1 MWPFRKKS
9 GAADALIKSRGL
21 FGGTMFKFIKT
32 DEEWIQAEVDK
43 VVAEIKTTFAA
54 KKNEIKCHITLV
66 WDDALHNI
74 EMGLTEA
81 GLQLDDEAEAALT
94 VLKNKLS
101 AFKDTIEPKA
111 PVDSASPASA

>member
-1 MWPFRKKS
+1 
-9 GAADALIKSRGL
+9 
-21 FGGTMFKFIKT
+21 
-32 DEEWIQAEVDK
+32 
-43 VVAEIKTTFAA
+43 
-54 KKNEIKCHITLV
+54 V

-111 PVDSASPASA
+111 PVDPAPPASA